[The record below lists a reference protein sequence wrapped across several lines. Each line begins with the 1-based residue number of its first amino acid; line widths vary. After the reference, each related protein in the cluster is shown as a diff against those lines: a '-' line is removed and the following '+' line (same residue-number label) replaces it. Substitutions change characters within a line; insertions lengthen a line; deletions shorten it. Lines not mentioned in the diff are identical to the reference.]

1 MNLEEE
7 IKQHKFIS
15 EHVKAGVNILYTA
28 SYINNHQA
36 KIFKKFGLTCPQFN
50 VLRILRGQLPNPATV
65 NLIIERMLDK
75 SSNASRIVEKLRLK
89 NYIER
94 IQCPE
99 DRRAVNVRI
108 TKKGLE
114 ILKPLDELENTF
126 FGGLN
131 NLNDNE
137 LTLLN
142 ELLNKIRI

>member
-1 MNLEEE
+1 MNIEEE
-7 IKQHKFIS
+7 IKQQKFTTLS
-15 EHVKAGVNILYTA
+15 VKAGINILYTS
-28 SYINNHQA
+28 SYINNHQS
-36 KIFKKFGLTCPQFN
+36 KIFKKFGLTGPQFN
-50 VLRILRGQLPNPATV
+50 VLRILRGQLPNPATI
-65 NLIIERMLDK
+65 NLIIDRMLDK

-94 IQCPE
+94 VQCPE
-99 DRRAVNVRI
+99 DRRAVNVKI
-108 TKKGLE
+108 TEKGLD
-114 ILKPLDELENTF
+114 ILKPLDEMENVF